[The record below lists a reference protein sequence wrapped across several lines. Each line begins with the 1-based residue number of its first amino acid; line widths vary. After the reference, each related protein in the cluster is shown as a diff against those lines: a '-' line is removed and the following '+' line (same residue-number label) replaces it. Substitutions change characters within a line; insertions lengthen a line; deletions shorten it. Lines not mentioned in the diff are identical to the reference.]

1 MTEEQFLTEL
11 ADALEVETT
20 MSMEDEFRDYDEW
33 DSMMYLSLVI
43 FLRESCSYEL
53 TPELFN
59 EVDTW
64 QDIYDRLSK

>member
-11 ADALEVETT
+11 ADALEVENP

-43 FLRESCSYEL
+43 FLRESYSFEL